1 MLLYEE
7 LEQLKEKKKEAEKEQ
22 EKKGEPF
29 VRQIHDIQNK
39 IYDLSEEI
47 QKLEYAWAYLEEEK
61 DDMCRDVKNNIR
73 NIQAEI
79 WKIERTISKRKSVR
93 YKGSR
98 QD

>member
-1 MLLYEE
+1 MLLYEK
-7 LEQLKEKKKEAEKEQ
+7 LEQLKENKKEAEDKQ

-29 VRQIHDIQNK
+29 VRQIHVIQNK

-47 QKLEYAWAYLEEEK
+47 EKLQYAWATLEEQK
-61 DDMCRDVKNNIR
+61 DDACRDITNNIR

-79 WKIERTISKRKSVR
+79 WKIERTISKRKAVK

>member
-7 LEQLKEKKKEAEKEQ
+7 LEQLREKKAEDEAEE
-22 EKKGEPF
+22 EKLGEPF
-29 VRQIHDIQNK
+29 VKQIHVIQNK

-61 DDMCRDVKNNIR
+61 DDMCKDVKTNIR

-93 YKGSR
+93 YKGQR